1 MNSGGLTV
9 RGIKGTRRCYV
20 TWYSDGTQPVK
31 YTCVGG
37 ERGGGE
43 GGEGEGEWWEGI
55 VLFVNIFTYIYSRS
69 SL

>member
-31 YTCVGG
+31 CTCVGG
-37 ERGGGE
+37 EGE
-43 GGEGEGEWWEGI
+43 GKGERGRGEVGRYCIICECI
-55 VLFVNIFTYIYSRS
+55 YICSRS